1 MTKKVIIDQMQR
13 SVELTFPLKRI
24 VSLVPSQTEL
34 LHYFGLEKEVV
45 AITKFCIYP
54 RIGMLR
60 NNELEALRN

>member
-13 SVELTFPLKRI
+13 SVELSFPLKRI

-34 LHYFGLEKEVV
+34 LHYFGLEQEVV
-45 AITKFCIYP
+45 AITKFLFIQ

-60 NNELEALRN
+60 KHELEGLRN